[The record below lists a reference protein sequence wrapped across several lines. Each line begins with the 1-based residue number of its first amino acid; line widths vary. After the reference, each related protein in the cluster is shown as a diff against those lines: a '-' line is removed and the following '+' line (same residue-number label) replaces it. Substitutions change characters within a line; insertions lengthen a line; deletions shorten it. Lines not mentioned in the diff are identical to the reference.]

1 VPVRAMRKRTRPGKL
16 QRLGDVLEKVLK
28 KQAVPLPAR
37 DQELITAWRKAV
49 GPQVAAQTFPDR
61 LRRETLYV
69 RVSTS
74 VWMHQL
80 QFMKQDIL
88 PRINVLLKAR
98 EVKTL
103 HFSLGEIPPV
113 PAPPGDALPEKA
125 VRLKARDRKMIEEST
140 ARLRDPELRDIFR
153 RVMVKEIS
161 RRRLK
166 ESPDR

>member
-1 VPVRAMRKRTRPGKL
+1 MRKRTRPGKL

-28 KQAVPLPAR
+28 KQAVPLPSR

-49 GPQVAAQTFPDR
+49 GQQVAAQTFPDR

-88 PRINVLLKAR
+88 PRINALLNHR
-98 EVKTL
+98 EVKSL
-103 HFSLGEIPPV
+103 HFTLGEIPPI
-113 PAPPGDALPEKA
+113 PASPGDAPA
-125 VRLKARDRKMIEEST
+125 DGPVRLKARDRKMIEEST
-140 ARLRDPELRDIFR
+140 ARLRDPELREIFR

-166 ESPDR
+166 ESQDR

>member
-1 VPVRAMRKRTRPGKL
+1 MRKRTRPGKL

-28 KQAVPLPAR
+28 KQAVPLPCR
-37 DQELITAWRKAV
+37 DQELIKTWRQAV

-88 PRINVLLKAR
+88 PRINALLKAR
-98 EVKTL
+98 EVKSL
-103 HFSLGEIPPV
+103 HFSLGEIPPL
-113 PAPPGDALPEKA
+113 PTSPGDAPPERA

-166 ESPDR
+166 ESQDR